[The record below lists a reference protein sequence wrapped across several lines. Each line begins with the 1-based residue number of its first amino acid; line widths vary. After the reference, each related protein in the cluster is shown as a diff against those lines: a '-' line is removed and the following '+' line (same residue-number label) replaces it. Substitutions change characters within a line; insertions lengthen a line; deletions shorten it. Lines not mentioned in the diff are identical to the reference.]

1 MRRFLLV
8 FLLFGVLTPTAAQ
21 ATVRVSRAE
30 LSGTRLRLEGTAT
43 PSRTITANGVNVGSS
58 DSSGN
63 FRAEKDPFAKPG
75 DCKVSVN
82 DGSSTPTTATLSGC
96 TVSSTPTPTPTPT
109 PTTAPKLS
117 SVTVS
122 PTEVLGGASATG
134 TVTLT
139 SAAPSGGLVV
149 PLTSDN
155 TNAATIPA
163 SVTVPAGS
171 TRATFPV
178 TTKVVPNPQ
187 SALLIGT
194 AGGVTTYAIITVFT
208 ASQFSSGSVA
218 ILPGGGGSGFI
229 TSSPAGINC
238 TITRGNGSGACT
250 AFFPVGTIVRL
261 DARAASDSRFQ
272 GWRGLPGCGDPS
284 RITIARGITITCQPG
299 FSLR

>member
-1 MRRFLLV
+1 MRRFALV
-8 FLLFGVLTPTAAQ
+8 FLLVGLLAPTAAQ

-43 PSRTITANGVNVGSS
+43 PSRTITANGVNVGTS
-58 DSSGN
+58 DSAGN

-82 DGSSTPTTATLSGC
+82 DGSATPTTATLSGC
-96 TVSSTPTPTPTPT
+96 TVSSTTSPTPT

-117 SVTVS
+117 SVAVS

-218 ILPGGGGSGFI
+218 IIPGGGGSGTV

-238 TITRGNGSGACT
+238 IITRGNGSGSCT

-261 DARAASDSRFQ
+261 DARPASDSRFQ
-272 GWRGLPGCGDPS
+272 GWRGLPGCFDAS
-284 RITIARGITITCQPG
+284 RITIARGITINCQPG
-299 FSLR
+299 FALR